1 MTHTKVKKAIT
12 FNIQLTTNYSNN
24 FQNVHLCFPMKIKF
38 VAGNNNNIAA
48 GVIIV
53 NNFFAHLIN
62 EIDMEMPYQFYN

>member
-1 MTHTKVKKAIT
+1 
-12 FNIQLTTNYSNN
+12 
-24 FQNVHLCFPMKIKF
+24 MKIKF

-62 EIDMEMPYQFYN
+62 EIDMEMTYQFYN

>member
-1 MTHTKVKKAIT
+1 
-12 FNIQLTTNYSNN
+12 
-24 FQNVHLCFPMKIKF
+24 MKIKF